1 MSLVA
6 SLPKSLSFKMALIEL
21 RVGRDCTGRE
31 LEREGTAVTLL
42 PTRSLFL
49 GFLMPGCHTRRLQ
62 LHIGAWGKACLCFAS
77 EQQRR

>member
-31 LEREGTAVTLL
+31 LEWEGTAVTLL
-42 PTRSLFL
+42 PPRSLFL
-49 GFLMPGCHTRRLQ
+49 GGSSCQDVTLGSCIFT
-62 LHIGAWGKACLCFAS
+62 
-77 EQQRR
+77 